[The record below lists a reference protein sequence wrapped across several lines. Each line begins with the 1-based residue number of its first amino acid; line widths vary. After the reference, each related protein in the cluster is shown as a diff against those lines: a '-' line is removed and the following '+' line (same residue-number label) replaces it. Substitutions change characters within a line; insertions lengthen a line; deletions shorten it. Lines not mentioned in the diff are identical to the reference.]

1 LRVQQLLSPLADAL
15 LPMGI
20 EILEPHQVEG
30 DATRSIRALERFEQ
44 DSGISRAGVFPL
56 VRSG

>member
-1 LRVQQLLSPLADAL
+1 
-15 LPMGI
+15 MGI